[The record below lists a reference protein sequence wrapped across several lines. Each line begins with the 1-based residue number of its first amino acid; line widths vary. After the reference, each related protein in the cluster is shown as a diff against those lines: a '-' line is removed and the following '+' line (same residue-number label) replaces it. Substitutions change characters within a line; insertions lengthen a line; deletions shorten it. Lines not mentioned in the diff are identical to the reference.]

1 MVYNRGLRA
10 CRAVR
15 VLLQQRSAEFNQI
28 SRGRHMSRGPR
39 RPPAARV
46 RNAHPP
52 SFPPVPGRRTVNV
65 SFRVVR
71 RSPTCP
77 SSSTTGFY

>member
-15 VLLQQRSAEFNQI
+15 VLLQQRSAEF
-28 SRGRHMSRGPR
+28 RHMSRGPR